1 MRRKATSSDVAARA
15 GVSRAAVSM
24 VLNGRAEGNVSTANQ
39 EAIRAAA
46 AELGYVP
53 NSVARSLRSSR
64 THTVGVVTDAIVTT
78 AFGGRLLSGAMDA
91 ADAAGYLTLV
101 LDTRRDEARTARSF
115 DLLRER
121 QVDGLMFAA
130 MELRPFSPP
139 PVMLELPSVVAQ
151 AWDPQESVTSV
162 WCDEV
167 GGGRAAARALLDA
180 GHRDVAMLA
189 GTDDVVATQR
199 RVQGFHE
206 ALADAGL
213 PRVEPVTAGWE
224 IKAGYD
230 AGLALLDRADR
241 PTGVV
246 CANDRV
252 AAGVVLAASTLGLA
266 VPQDLSVVGY
276 DDDENVAPVMAP
288 PLTTVG
294 LPHRQMGEEAMR
306 RLLADLT
313 GEPAPPQHVVLDC
326 PLVERGSVTAPRAAT
341 R

>member
-1 MRRKATSSDVAARA
+1 MQRKATSRDVASRA

-91 ADAAGYLTLV
+91 ADEAGYLTLV
-101 LDTRRDEARTARSF
+101 LDTRRDEERTARSF

-130 MELRPFSPP
+130 MELRPFRPP
-139 PVMLELPSVVAQ
+139 AVMLEVPSVVAQ
-151 AWDPQESVTSV
+151 AFDPDETVTSV

-167 GGGRAAARALLDA
+167 GGGRAAAQALLDA
-180 GHRDVAMLA
+180 GHRDVALLA
-189 GTDDVVATQR
+189 GTDDVVATRR
-199 RVQGFHE
+199 RVEGFHE
-206 ALADAGL
+206 ALAAAGL
-213 PRVEPVTAGWE
+213 PRVEPVTTGWE
-224 IKAGYD
+224 IGTGY
-230 AGLALLDRADR
+230 LAALPLLERPDR
-241 PTGVV
+241 PTGIV

-252 AAGVVLAASTLGLA
+252 AAGVVLAAVSLGLA
-266 VPQDLSVVGY
+266 VPHDLSVVGY
-276 DDDENVAPVMAP
+276 DDDENVAPVMVPA
-288 PLTTVG
+288 LTTVE
-294 LPHRQMGEEAMR
+294 LPHRRMGQEAMR

-313 GEPAPPQHVVLDC
+313 GDPAPPAHVVLDC
-326 PLVERGSVTAPRAAT
+326 PLVERDSVTAPPAA
-341 R
+341 RR